1 MSSDAHLILVAGAL
15 LAAGVGAALLASR
28 LRLPALVLFL
38 GVGMAIGSDGLGW
51 IYFDNYGLARFVGT
65 VALLVIL
72 FEGGLSTGLQVL
84 RPVLGTAI
92 SLATVGTALTAV
104 VAGLCAHWLLGL
116 SVSEGLL
123 LGAILSP
130 TDGAA
135 VFALLRGIALP
146 RRLQLALEGEAGLND
161 PVAVVLVLVMV
172 EVVRRP
178 GYAPLDAVWF
188 LVRELGVGL
197 AVGCVV
203 GRLAPRALRRIA
215 GGAPGVELVATF
227 AVAAIAFGAAGSLEG
242 SGFLAVYVAG
252 LALGDAQLPERES
265 VAAFHG
271 GLASVAELGMFLTLG
286 LLVFP
291 SRLGG
296 VALRGTVLALL
307 VVFAARPLGAW
318 VATVRGRLS
327 TRERALVAWAGLRG
341 GVPVVLATLP
351 VIDGVRGS
359 VGFFDLVFFAVLVST
374 VVQGTT
380 VEWLAGRLGLAAG
393 QSTSGRAPSSGS

>member
-51 IYFDNYGLARFVGT
+51 IPFEDYGLARFVGT
-65 VALLVIL
+65 IALLVIL
-72 FEGGLSTGLQVL
+72 FEGGLATGMRVL
-84 RPVLGTAI
+84 RPVLGAAI
-92 SLATVGTALTAV
+92 SLATVGTALTAL

-135 VFALLRGIALP
+135 VFALLRGVSLP
-146 RRLQLALEGEAGLND
+146 RGLQLTLEGEAGFND
-161 PVAVVLVLVMV
+161 PVAVVLVLVMI

-178 GYAPLDAVWF
+178 GYQPLEAVWF

-197 AVGCVV
+197 IIGWVV

-215 GGAPGVELVATF
+215 GGAPGVELVASF
-227 AVAAIAFGAAGSLEG
+227 AVAAIAFGVAGSLEG
-242 SGFLAVYVAG
+242 SGFLAVYITG
-252 LALGDAQLPERES
+252 LALGDAELPERPS
-265 VAAFHG
+265 VLAFHG

-296 VALRGTVLALL
+296 AALRGTVLALL
-307 VVFAARPLGAW
+307 VVLAARPLGAW

-327 TRERALVAWAGLRG
+327 GRERALVAWAGLRG

-351 VIDGVRGS
+351 VLDGVSGS

-380 VEWLAGRLGLAAG
+380 VEWLAGRLGLGAETGTSEGA
-393 QSTSGRAPSSGS
+393 QSSTG

>member
-1 MSSDAHLILVAGAL
+1 MITDAHLILIAGAL

-51 IYFDNYGLARFVGT
+51 IPFDDYARARLVGT

-72 FEGGLSTGLQVL
+72 FEGGLSTGLRVL
-84 RPVLGTAI
+84 RPVLGTAV
-92 SLATVGTALTAV
+92 SLATVGTALTALL
-104 VAGLCAHWLLGL
+104 AGLCAHWLLGL
-116 SVSEGLL
+116 SLPEGLL

-135 VFALLRGIALP
+135 VFALLRGVALP
-146 RRLQLALEGEAGLND
+146 RRLELALEGEAGLND
-161 PVAVVLVLVMV
+161 PVAVALVLVMID
-172 EVVRRP
+172 VVRRP
-178 GYAPLDAVWF
+178 EYPALDAVWF

-197 AVGCVV
+197 LVGWAV
-203 GRLAPRALRRIA
+203 GRLAPRALRRIS
-215 GGAPGVELVATF
+215 GGAPGVGLVASS

-252 LALGDAQLPERES
+252 LALGDAELPERPS
-265 VAAFHG
+265 VLAFHG

-291 SRLGG
+291 SRLGE
-296 VALRGTVLALL
+296 VAVRGTVLALL
-307 VVFAARPLGAW
+307 VVLAARPLAAW
-318 VATVRGRLS
+318 AATLRARLS
-327 TRERALVAWAGLRG
+327 GRERALIAWAGLRG

-351 VIDGVRGS
+351 VLDGVHGS

-380 VEWLAGRLGLAAG
+380 VEWLARRLGLAAG
-393 QSTSGRAPSSGS
+393 ESRPARAPSSG

>member
-51 IYFDNYGLARFVGT
+51 IYFDDYGLARFVGS

-72 FEGGLSTGLQVL
+72 FEGGLSTGLRVL

-92 SLATVGTALTAV
+92 SLATIGTALTAV

-135 VFALLRGIALP
+135 VFALLRGVALP
-146 RRLQLALEGEAGLND
+146 RRLQLALEGEAGFND
-161 PVAVVLVLVMV
+161 PVAVVLVLVMI

-178 GYAPLDAVWF
+178 GYAPLEAVWF

-197 AVGCVV
+197 VVGWVV

-252 LALGDAQLPERES
+252 LALGDAELPERES

-351 VIDGVRGS
+351 VLDGVHGS

-380 VEWLAGRLGLAAG
+380 VEWLAGRLGLEAG
-393 QSTSGRAPSSGS
+393 QSTSASAPSSG